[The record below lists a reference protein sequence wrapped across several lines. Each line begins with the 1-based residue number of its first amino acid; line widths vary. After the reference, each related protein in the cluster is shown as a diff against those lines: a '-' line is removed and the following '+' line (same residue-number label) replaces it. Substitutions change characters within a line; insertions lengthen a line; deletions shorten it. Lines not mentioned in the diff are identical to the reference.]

1 MVLLRATWCGIVA
14 AFAVV
19 ASQPPKSIEV
29 LRKDAFQLAQ
39 ERKFAEASTLYHE
52 LRARALQAQ
61 DQELA
66 VQALNSIAGCSF
78 LLYQY
83 RDAIQTYE
91 RAHAE
96 AIRIGSQELEGMVAA
111 NIASLYASLGETD
124 KASQILRRYPI
135 DGSSIRVESRLD
147 WLILRIQVA
156 ARGNDKAEFE
166 KILPLARAESL
177 RPVPEKI
184 AAATPERLQRWPE
197 AQAEL
202 RRAWLFDVLSDAYDD
217 LDDLPR
223 ALDYARE
230 AYRIRAV
237 YGDPSRLRGLVQQC
251 ILERKSGNLDDAWRI
266 SESVVANTGLT
277 PTPMQSFRIRRERA
291 LVLLRRGDVRRALG
305 EFRIA
310 MSYPRAW
317 RSEVLP
323 ADSTILHFENF
334 MNGEIQR
341 EFLDA
346 IASLPATSFSEELAR
361 ESFWVAEEARF
372 ASLRAAFLPRDEI
385 AKRLGAAY
393 WPILRRFQDV
403 QGKVL
408 AGDRNATAERNR
420 LENELHQREM
430 QAGLTIP
437 HAGPAADSQF
447 TQWQRRIPLDET
459 VFAFHVSEPASLGW
473 AVTRKGIEMRK
484 LQGRR
489 ETESDTSGFLSRLRH
504 PVPSSESTPSS
515 SLTKKFFGEF
525 SYPYRTKP
533 FWTVVV
539 DDTLAKIP
547 MSALPLIDDPSRFL
561 MEAHTIRL
569 LPSATMLQSGAA
581 GTWSKRAFA
590 FADPIYNTADGRSQ
604 PGAPRSPEPN
614 GLQLNRLPGTLRE
627 AQSSFAPLDGSQW
640 ETRILSSTDA
650 TASNLRLHAQASPDV
665 LHIATHFTADPE
677 RPDLLSIVLSATGA
691 NGPALFSAKDLTAV
705 RTGAKLVVLDG
716 CDSASGAGF
725 PGLGVIG
732 LSRAWIISGA
742 ANVVGTLWPIPD
754 GAGPFFPDFYRRIAR
769 QPYSSRSISTSL
781 RETQL
786 DLLRRKGPYAAP
798 SYWAAYVLL
807 QRS

>member
-29 LRKDAFQLAQ
+29 LRKDAFRLAQ
-39 ERKFAEASTLYHE
+39 ERKFAEASILYHE
-52 LRARALQAQ
+52 LRDRALQAQ
-61 DQELA
+61 NKELA

-96 AIRIGSQELEGMVAA
+96 AIHIGSQELEGMVAA

-124 KASQILRRYPI
+124 KALQILRRYPI
-135 DGSSIRVESRLD
+135 DGSAIRVESRLD

-156 ARGNDKAEFE
+156 ARAHDRTEFLRA
-166 KILPLARAESL
+166 LPLAQAESA

-202 RRAWLFDVLSDAYDD
+202 RRAWLFDVLSDAYND

-237 YGDPSRLRGLVQQC
+237 YGDSSRLRGLVQQC
-251 ILERKSGNLDDAWRI
+251 VLERKSGNLEAAWRI
-266 SESVVANTGLT
+266 SESVVANDGLT
-277 PTPMQSFRIRRERA
+277 PTPMQSFRVRRERA
-291 LVLLRRGDVRRALG
+291 LVLLRKGEVRRALV
-305 EFRIA
+305 EFRLA

-346 IASLPATSFSEELAR
+346 IASLPAASFSGELAR

-372 ASLRAAFLPRDEI
+372 ASLRAAYLPRDEV
-385 AKRLGAAY
+385 AKRLGAGY
-393 WPILRRFQDV
+393 WPILRRFQDL

-408 AGDRNATAERNR
+408 AGERNATAERNR
-420 LENELHQREM
+420 LESELHQREI
-430 QAGLTIP
+430 QAGLSIP
-437 HAGPAADSQF
+437 HAIPNGGAATVSQF
-447 TQWQRRIPLDET
+447 SQWQRRIPADET
-459 VFAFHVSEPASLGW
+459 VFTFHLSEPASLGW
-473 AVTRKGIEMRK
+473 AVTRKGIEMKK
-484 LQGRR
+484 LVGRR
-489 ETESDTSGFLSRLRH
+489 ETDSDTASFLSGLQYPATNRDGIR
-504 PVPSSESTPSS
+504 SS
-515 SLTKKFFGEF
+515 SLTKKLFGEF

-539 DDTLAKIP
+539 EDTLAKIP
-547 MSALPLIDDPSRFL
+547 VSALPLIDDPSRFL
-561 MEAHTIRL
+561 VEAHTIRL
-569 LPSATMLQSGAA
+569 LPSATMLQSDAA
-581 GTWSKRAFA
+581 GAWGKRAFA
-590 FADPIYNTADGRSQ
+590 FADPIYSAADNRSQ
-604 PGAPRSPEPN
+604 PGTAQTLE
-614 GLQLNRLPGTLRE
+614 LNRLPGTLRE
-627 AQSSFAPLDGSQW
+627 AKISFAPLLGSNW
-640 ETRILSSTDA
+640 ETKILSSADA
-650 TASNLRLHAQASPDV
+650 TAPNLRLHAQASPDV
-665 LHIATHFTADPE
+665 LHIATHFSADPK
-677 RPDLLSIVLSATGA
+677 RPDLLSIVLSASST

-705 RTGAKLVVLDG
+705 RTGTKLVVLDG
-716 CDSASGAGF
+716 CDSASGAGY

-732 LSRAWIISGA
+732 LSRAWLISGA

-754 GAGPFFPDFYRRIAR
+754 SAGPFFPDFYRRIAR

-786 DLLRRKGPYAAP
+786 DLLRRHGPHSAP